1 MTSEPIDAT
10 HDAGESL
17 LAILDELSRMV
28 TQARSMPMS
37 SSAIVNRA
45 EVLDLIASAR
55 AVVPES
61 IAAADTIVADADA
74 VLERA
79 RTQAE
84 EIVHDGEQQAARLV
98 QDEPV
103 LAQATEQARR
113 IVAEA
118 EDAAARR
125 AADADSYAGQHLG
138 RFEKELDALL
148 QQVRAGREYLAG
160 GAGLSRPGQGADD
173 REGAERRDGGDRR
186 EQRSEHRPEHGRPES
201 R

>member
-17 LAILDELSRMV
+17 LAILDELRRMV

-55 AVVPES
+55 SVVPES

-84 EIVHDGEQQAARLV
+84 EIVAEGEQQAARLV

-103 LAQATEQARR
+103 LAQANEQARR

-118 EDAAARR
+118 EQQAARR
-125 AADADSYAGQHLG
+125 AADADSYAAEHLS
-138 RFEKELDALL
+138 RFEKELDQLT
-148 QQVRAGREYLAG
+148 QQVRAGRQYLAG
-160 GAGLSRPGQGADD
+160 GAGLRQESRGPGD
-173 REGAERRDGGDRR
+173 AERTAEQGERR
-186 EQRSEHRPEHGRPES
+186 EHRPEHGRPES